1 MRALTINAKTM
12 KVIIETNLSLKDG
25 VIVDHQSRV
34 IEAKSW
40 DEYVEYYRQNIESD
54 RKHSKFKSLTG
65 LFGDSLPRYGDIK
78 ELKYDNFHLSCYH
91 TNPNGQ
97 VTMKLAYLC
106 NY

>member
-1 MRALTINAKTM
+1 MRALTINAKAM
-12 KVIIETNLSLKDG
+12 KVIIETNLSLKDD
-25 VIVDHQSRV
+25 VVVDHQSRV

-65 LFGDSLPRYGDIK
+65 LFGDSLPRYGNIT
-78 ELKYDNFHLSCYH
+78 ELKYDNFHLSCYYI
-91 TNPNGQ
+91 NPNGQ

>member
-1 MRALTINAKTM
+1 MGALTINAKAM

-65 LFGDSLPRYGDIK
+65 LFGDSLPRYGDIT
-78 ELKYDNFHLSCYH
+78 EFKYDNFHLSCYY

>member
-1 MRALTINAKTM
+1 MRALTINAKAM

-65 LFGDSLPRYGDIK
+65 LFGDSLPRYGDIT
-78 ELKYDNFHLSCYH
+78 EFKYDNFHLSCYH

-97 VTMKLAYLC
+97 IGRAHV
-106 NY
+106 